1 MLRSVTLFCPRTKM
15 SKIYKGWIVFIAQT
29 LPLLYRYLNWK
40 RPEIQII
47 VTTCGDVWI
56 RKHLRSLYVMSHC
69 YNKQRSHKQA
79 DMCSFCHHVS
89 APTGGGGFCCSVILS
104 VCVCVRV
111 CKQPCV
117 VGLELVV
124 CFVHALHVFS
134 IPAQMC
140 GAYLAFILS
149 STVRVTCFFL
159 CSFSLFCH
167 SAMCI
172 RNLSTMCLPMGHK
185 RN

>member
-1 MLRSVTLFCPRTKM
+1 MLRLVSLFCPCTKM
-15 SKIYKGWIVFIAQT
+15 SKIYKCSIVFIAQT

-56 RKHLRSLYVMSHC
+56 RKHLCLTAIISKDLINSLTCAV
-69 YNKQRSHKQA
+69 
-79 DMCSFCHHVS
+79 
-89 APTGGGGFCCSVILS
+89 SVIMLA
-104 VCVCVRV
+104 
-111 CKQPCV
+111 CV

-172 RNLSTMCLPMGHK
+172 RNLSTMCLPMGHE